1 MSWADQME
9 LVMEESP
16 GQNQKCDKENG
27 EGVAEVEE
35 RGWGEVMPEAQKR
48 EGMLA
53 RVEKMSLGKGEEHE
67 QKEKL

>member
-1 MSWADQME
+1 
-9 LVMEESP
+9 MEESP

-53 RVEKMSLGKGEEHE
+53 RDEKVPLGKG
-67 QKEKL
+67 